1 MKMKKTVNC
10 SGKLEVLGQKGGH
23 SMMDELWGGSG
34 DVVYT
39 SYRCENGHEYET
51 TGTDKQCTSKM
62 VKTDLEKKNA
72 EVVDLLNRIAKA
84 EGVG

>member
-1 MKMKKTVNC
+1 MKKTVKC
-10 SGKLEVLGQKGGH
+10 SGKLEVLSQKGGH
-23 SMMDELWGGSG
+23 STMDELWGGSG

-62 VKTDLEKKNA
+62 VKTDLKEKNA
-72 EVVDLLNRIAKA
+72 KAIELMNKIAKA

>member
-1 MKMKKTVNC
+1 MKKTVKC
-10 SGKLEVLGQKGGH
+10 SGKLEVLSQKGGH
-23 SMMDELWGGSG
+23 STPFLFP
-34 DVVYT
+34 VVYT

-62 VKTDLEKKNA
+62 VKTDLKEKNA
-72 EVVDLLNRIAKA
+72 KAIELMNKIAKQ

>member
-1 MKMKKTVNC
+1 MKKTVNC
-10 SGKLEVLGQKGGH
+10 GGELEVLGKKGGH

-51 TGTDKQCTSKM
+51 TGTDKQCMSRM
-62 VKTDLEKKNA
+62 VKTDLKGKNA
-72 EVVDLLNRIAKA
+72 KAIELMNRIAKA